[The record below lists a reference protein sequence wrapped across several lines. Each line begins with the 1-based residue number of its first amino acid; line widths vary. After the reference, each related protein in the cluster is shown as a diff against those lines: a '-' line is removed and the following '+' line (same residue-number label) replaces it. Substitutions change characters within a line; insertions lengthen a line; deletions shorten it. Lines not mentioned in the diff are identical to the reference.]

1 MPAPATPVSGGAAGA
16 AAAPSAD
23 RMADIRRSLEQLK
36 AMHTDGLIDDE
47 EFRAAKAA
55 ILKGVAG

>member
-1 MPAPATPVSGGAAGA
+1 MPQAPATAPVLTGGTSVPAG
-16 AAAPSAD
+16 D
-23 RMADIRRSLEQLK
+23 RMAEIRRSLEQLK
-36 AMHTDGLIDDE
+36 SMHTDGLIDDE